1 MLESSAVP
9 PLCTSVLSL
18 KNVTLLFESC
28 LLRLN
33 WSCITKAHSVTAC
46 PAVSCSSTCMWQGTG
61 MYAPLVPVLLSLN
74 LSFCLFF
81 TSLLHQSLFFPS
93 HLDKVLLQIFPK
105 PFLVPWT
112 YVDTF
117 HCLWF
122 WTPWGICKW
131 PTCSASTLSWT
142 CSTHSSLPQLT
153 PQSWLRYNLSA
164 GVVTLFSPLVLPKR
178 WGVISCRSCLL
189 RYLHLLNMVCWP
201 CALSCH
207 CNILLLFALTSHL
220 KCYVRGQALHLHSEC
235 DKDIWHLAAAVVLV
249 CISMDS

>member
-1 MLESSAVP
+1 
-9 PLCTSVLSL
+9 
-18 KNVTLLFESC
+18 
-28 LLRLN
+28 
-33 WSCITKAHSVTAC
+33 
-46 PAVSCSSTCMWQGTG
+46 

-93 HLDKVLLQIFPK
+93 HLDKVLLQIFPI

-112 YVDTF
+112 YLDTF

-122 WTPWGICKW
+122 WTPWGICLW

-164 GVVTLFSPLVLPKR
+164 GVVTFFPPTRPPKEVGGDLLPQLPFKVPALVEHGMLALCAVLSLQHFSAVCTHISPEVLCKR
-178 WGVISCRSCLL
+178 ASLALAFWMWQGYLTLGCSGCLG
-189 RYLHLLNMVCWP
+189 LHFYGLLNKW
-201 CALSCH
+201 S
-207 CNILLLFALTSHL
+207 
-220 KCYVRGQALHLHSEC
+220 KY
-235 DKDIWHLAAAVVLV
+235 
-249 CISMDS
+249 IS